1 MGNRKERIVLA
12 ISLIGFLLICAVA
25 YSIDLRSV
33 GSAQAYEFRLPPSGK
48 YNPSEGAIT
57 RVYPTSTYDIDVGE
71 LKAVNQFNSKI
82 KFSQI
87 AFLGIDNHEP
97 SHDDREIR
105 DIRLR
110 FYFSS
115 LANDKKPPVVD
126 TVVPIIEKPIN
137 YLELDLEKQPP
148 KDFVW
153 TANENSAV
161 FYPFDRY
168 VLGLHVEEQVDIP
181 GAVTNTPPESFNVRV
196 TNPRFIAS
204 KVVRS
209 SAGGLDIGFVVLQ
222 RPWLLRILAVCL
234 LIVSLVFVS
243 FLFTLKTPKEFL
255 PGSLGYIAGV
265 WGMRNIISSDAPV
278 FPTITDYLAMVLLG
292 VVALLIVV
300 KLLLLRK
307 TENEVADSRA

>member
-12 ISLIGFLLICAVA
+12 IGLLGFLLVCAVA
-25 YSIDLRSV
+25 YSTDLRSV
-33 GSAQAYEFRLPPSGK
+33 GTSQVYEFRLPPSGK
-48 YNPSEGAIT
+48 YNPTEGAIT
-57 RVYPTSTYDIDVGE
+57 GVYPTSTYDIDVGE

-82 KFSQI
+82 KFSDF

-97 SHDDREIR
+97 RSDEREIR

-115 LANDKKPPVVD
+115 LANDRKAPVVD
-126 TVVPIIEKPIN
+126 SVVPIIDKPIN
-137 YLELDLEKQPP
+137 YRELDLENRPP

-153 TANENSAV
+153 TASENSAV

-168 VLGLHVEEQVDIP
+168 VLGLHVEEQVDTP
-181 GAVTNTPPESFNVRV
+181 GAVTNTPPESFNVRL

-209 SAGGLDIGFVVLQ
+209 SAGSLDVGFIVLK

-265 WGMRNIISSDAPV
+265 WGMRNIISTDAPV

-292 VVALLIVV
+292 MVALLIVV
-300 KLLLLRK
+300 KLLLSRK
-307 TENEVADSRA
+307 PENEGKA